1 MHNDDLE
8 FLNCS
13 NMMEVIE
20 NTLPNP
26 SRAQV
31 AKHLGLSRT
40 ATSMIAQKLIEG
52 GLIVE
57 LETVKKGRGR
67 PGTPLAVNTNHW
79 HALGAAYLE
88 NAWRFVIVNLGGEVV
103 ESMDLPVPSTEPEDL
118 IQTLIEGFTMM
129 RDKSPHALI
138 PALGVGAP
146 GLVDHTSGAVL
157 RADDLGWQTEVSFQQ
172 ILSEKLDFPV
182 LVMNRY
188 RVNGLAEIRF
198 GNHKGSHNIIYLG
211 IGTGI
216 SGSIYLDRILMNT
229 TNYRLGH
236 IVIDP
241 NGPLCG
247 CGQRGCLQAMS
258 SEGALLRYAQKRRE
272 EDSSF
277 LATIK
282 SEALDG
288 HLITSLAETGN
299 PDAQECLNHIA
310 EPLAIALSTLANAI
324 APDEVIIGGPLGDR
338 STYLVDRVRD
348 LVNARLLGWQ
358 RLQMSIL
365 KGTQGPL
372 GPAVGAATLVLE
384 NKMELLFNSGCP
396 SKG

>member
-129 RDKSPHALI
+129 RDKLY
-138 PALGVGAP
+138 
-146 GLVDHTSGAVL
+146 
-157 RADDLGWQTEVSFQQ
+157 QQ
-172 ILSEKLDFPV
+172 
-182 LVMNRY
+182 
-188 RVNGLAEIRF
+188 
-198 GNHKGSHNIIYLG
+198 
-211 IGTGI
+211 
-216 SGSIYLDRILMNT
+216 
-229 TNYRLGH
+229 
-236 IVIDP
+236 
-241 NGPLCG
+241 
-247 CGQRGCLQAMS
+247 
-258 SEGALLRYAQKRRE
+258 
-272 EDSSF
+272 
-277 LATIK
+277 
-282 SEALDG
+282 
-288 HLITSLAETGN
+288 
-299 PDAQECLNHIA
+299 
-310 EPLAIALSTLANAI
+310 
-324 APDEVIIGGPLGDR
+324 
-338 STYLVDRVRD
+338 
-348 LVNARLLGWQ
+348 
-358 RLQMSIL
+358 
-365 KGTQGPL
+365 
-372 GPAVGAATLVLE
+372 
-384 NKMELLFNSGCP
+384 
-396 SKG
+396 